1 MSTTGGPL
9 TTPQTMRGV
18 KEQFRLERHR
28 DFLTAALRIVMSD
41 GLQAL
46 TMQRL
51 ADEIGCGIGSL
62 YRHFPSKDAL
72 IAELEREALDVVNT
86 SFQLSQAHVA
96 EVLDKRGIEHTGM
109 VALAKAVAA
118 TRFWVAAETVFPQ
131 EIELSRR
138 MFTDPELHMD
148 ESDVA
153 RVLPAALR
161 LLDMARQLLEDC
173 NSTHALREGPAI
185 QRAIVIVAGTT
196 GVLMTSGLGRFDES
210 LFDGRM
216 LATLMVHDLFLGWGA
231 DPDELV
237 VVEDLI
243 STIAEHGQLIPLV
256 RH

>member
-1 MSTTGGPL
+1 MSTP
-9 TTPQTMRGV
+9 TPKQTMRGI
-18 KEQFRLERHR
+18 KEQFKLERHR
-28 DFLTAALRIVMSD
+28 EFLATALRIVMAD
-41 GLQAL
+41 GLAGL

-86 SFQLSQAHVA
+86 SFQVSPAPLD
-96 EVLDKRGIEHTGM
+96 EVLAHRGVEHPGLVT
-109 VALAKAVAA
+109 LARAVAA

-138 MFTDPELHMD
+138 MFTDPALHMD

-161 LLDMARQLLEDC
+161 LLDMARQLLEDAA
-173 NSTHALREGPAI
+173 TEGALREGPAI
-185 QRAIVIVAGTT
+185 QRAIVVVAGTT

-210 LFDGRM
+210 LFDGRV
-216 LATLMVHDLFLGWGA
+216 LASLMVHDLFLGWGA
-231 DPDELV
+231 DPDQLS
-237 VVEDLI
+237 VVEGI
-243 STIAEHGQLIPLV
+243 VSTLAEHGQLIPPV

>member
-1 MSTTGGPL
+1 MSTPA
-9 TTPQTMRGV
+9 PKQTMRGI
-18 KEQFRLERHR
+18 KEQFRMERHR
-28 DFLTAALRIVMSD
+28 EFLTTALRIVMAD
-41 GLQAL
+41 GLAGL

-86 SFQLSQAHVA
+86 SFQLSQSHLD
-96 EVLDKRGIEHTGM
+96 EVLVARGIDHPGL
-109 VALAKAVAA
+109 VALARTVAA

-138 MFTDPELHMD
+138 MFTDPALHMD
-148 ESDVA
+148 EADVA

-161 LLDMARQLLEDC
+161 LLDNARQLLE
-173 NSTHALREGPAI
+173 NAAEEGALRDGPSI
-185 QRAIVIVAGTT
+185 QRAIVLVAGTT
-196 GVLMTSGLGRFDES
+196 GVLMTSGLGRFDEA
-210 LFDGRM
+210 LFDGRA
-216 LATLMVHDLFLGWGA
+216 LASLMVHDLFLGWGA
-231 DPDELV
+231 DLDQLT

-243 STIAEHGQLIPLV
+243 STLAEHGQLIPPV

>member
-1 MSTTGGPL
+1 MSSTGQSSGH
-9 TTPQTMRGV
+9 QTMQGI
-18 KEQFRLERHR
+18 KEQFRMERHR
-28 DFLTAALRIVMSD
+28 EFLSTALRIVMAD
-41 GLQAL
+41 GLQGL

-86 SFQLSQAHVA
+86 SFQLSQAHVD
-96 EVLDKRGIEHTGM
+96 EVLHKRGIEHQGM
-109 VALAKAVAA
+109 VALARVVAA

-131 EIELSRR
+131 EIDLSRR
-138 MFTDPELHMD
+138 MFTDPDLHMD

-161 LLDMARQLLEDC
+161 LLDMARQLMEDA
-173 NSTHALREGPAI
+173 NSAGALREGPAI
-185 QRAIVIVAGTT
+185 QRAIVMVAGTT

-231 DPDELV
+231 DPDELS

-243 STIAEHGQLIPLV
+243 STIAEHGQLIPHV

>member
-1 MSTTGGPL
+1 MSS
-9 TTPQTMRGV
+9 TPTPKQTMRGI
-18 KEQFRLERHR
+18 KEQFKLERHR
-28 DFLTAALRIVMSD
+28 EFLATALRIVMAD
-41 GLQAL
+41 GLAGL

-86 SFQLSQAHVA
+86 SFQVSQAHLD
-96 EVLDKRGIEHTGM
+96 EVLASRGVEHPGLVT
-109 VALAKAVAA
+109 LARAVAA

-138 MFTDPELHMD
+138 MFTDPALHMD

-161 LLDMARQLLEDC
+161 LLDMARQLLEDAA
-173 NSTHALREGPAI
+173 TEGALREGPAI
-185 QRAIVIVAGTT
+185 QRAIVVVAGTT

-210 LFDGRM
+210 LFDGRV
-216 LATLMVHDLFLGWGA
+216 LASLMVHDLFLGWGA
-231 DPDELV
+231 DPDQLS
-237 VVEDLI
+237 VVEGI
-243 STIAEHGQLIPLV
+243 VSTLAEHGQLIPPV

>member
-1 MSTTGGPL
+1 MSS
-9 TTPQTMRGV
+9 TPTPKQTMRGI
-18 KEQFRLERHR
+18 KEQFKLERHR
-28 DFLTAALRIVMSD
+28 EFLATALRIVMAD
-41 GLQAL
+41 GLAGL

-86 SFQLSQAHVA
+86 SFQVSQVHLDD
-96 EVLDKRGIEHTGM
+96 VLAGRGVEDPVLVT
-109 VALAKAVAA
+109 LARAVAA

-138 MFTDPELHMD
+138 MFTDPALHMD

-161 LLDMARQLLEDC
+161 LLDMARQLFEDAA
-173 NSTHALREGPAI
+173 TAGALRDGPAI
-185 QRAIVIVAGTT
+185 QRAIVVVAGTT

-210 LFDGRM
+210 LFDGRA
-216 LATLMVHDLFLGWGA
+216 LASLMVHDLFLGWGA
-231 DPDELV
+231 DPDELS
-237 VVEDLI
+237 VVEGI
-243 STIAEHGQLIPLV
+243 VSTLAEHGQLIPPV

>member
-1 MSTTGGPL
+1 MSTPAAK
-9 TTPQTMRGV
+9 QTMRGI

-28 DFLTAALRIVMSD
+28 EFLATALRIVMAD
-41 GLQAL
+41 GLAGL

-72 IAELEREALDVVNT
+72 IAELEREALDIVNT
-86 SFQLSQAHVA
+86 SFQVSQAHL
-96 EVLDKRGIEHTGM
+96 EDVLTSRGIDHPGLVTL
-109 VALAKAVAA
+109 VRAVSA

-138 MFTDPELHMD
+138 MFTDPALHMD

-161 LLDMARQLLEDC
+161 LLDMARQLFEDAAEEG
-173 NSTHALREGPAI
+173 ALREGPSL
-185 QRAIVIVAGTT
+185 QRAIVVIAGTT

-216 LATLMVHDLFLGWGA
+216 LASMMVHDLFLGWGA
-231 DPDELV
+231 DPDQLS
-237 VVEDLI
+237 VVEGI
-243 STIAEHGQLIPLV
+243 VSTLAEHGQLIPPV
-256 RH
+256 RHY

>member
-1 MSTTGGPL
+1 MSTPAAR
-9 TTPQTMRGV
+9 QTMQGI
-18 KEQFRLERHR
+18 KEQFRMERHGE
-28 DFLTAALRIVMSD
+28 FLSTALRIVMAD
-41 GLQAL
+41 GLPGL

-86 SFQLSQAHVA
+86 SFQLSQAHLDT
-96 EVLDKRGIEHTGM
+96 VLVKRGIEHPGL
-109 VALAKAVAA
+109 VALARAVAA

-148 ESDVA
+148 EADVA

-161 LLDMARQLLEDC
+161 LLDMARQLLEDA
-173 NSTHALREGPAI
+173 NSAGALREGPAI
-185 QRAIVIVAGTT
+185 QRAIVVVAGTT

-216 LATLMVHDLFLGWGA
+216 LASLMVHDLFLGWGA
-231 DPDELV
+231 DPDELS

-243 STIAEHGQLIPLV
+243 STIAEHGQLIPPV